1 MRLFGGKGV
10 FALIDGQKIL
20 VLLHFQPVPRAQRY
34 AFEPF
39 DDGKDVI
46 DIDGYDY
53 YISYNEARSLSV
65 FEYLH
70 REDVYLTPNMTYK
83 PRVMRKPKDT
93 LANGSLAILVPKGQI
108 IPTEA
113 QLEYFSTPQYRDFYQ
128 VARNYQTRSLNV
140 DVCSVFFYGLLRENE
155 KAVPITEKLDEQENV
170 QISMFH

>member
-1 MRLFGGKGV
+1 MLVETLAIFINTQGCPLKTNVFSFTHGIRLEQAQDYIFDKKLPYWIIYRDAEFDSVCKQLDFNV
-10 FALIDGQKIL
+10 FKVFRDRQITNKLLSDAGDIR
-20 VLLHFQPVPRAQRY
+20 VLKSRNIS
-34 AFEPF
+34 

-46 DIDGYDY
+46 DIDGYDS

-108 IPTEA
+108 IPTA
-113 QLEYFSTPQYRDFYQ
+113 QR
-128 VARNYQTRSLNV
+128 
-140 DVCSVFFYGLLRENE
+140 
-155 KAVPITEKLDEQENV
+155 QE
-170 QISMFH
+170 